1 MFFMYN
7 HLGIYSNNVILS
19 FNPKKPGGWGPGG
32 EICPLVRRSPAI
44 FEWDKFLTFKF
55 HEFIHALCG
64 VKNFFVVSRKKK
76 IKNYDPKIFFWD
88 FYDQNLSLKVKIRHH
103 KVGAWAEIGQNRI
116 RGDEGSKNLK
126 KRRTSFMDVPQ

>member
-1 MFFMYN
+1 MS
-7 HLGIYSNNVILS
+7 LLS
-19 FNPKKPGGWGPGG
+19 
-32 EICPLVRRSPAI
+32 
-44 FEWDKFLTFKF
+44 
-55 HEFIHALCG
+55 IHALCG